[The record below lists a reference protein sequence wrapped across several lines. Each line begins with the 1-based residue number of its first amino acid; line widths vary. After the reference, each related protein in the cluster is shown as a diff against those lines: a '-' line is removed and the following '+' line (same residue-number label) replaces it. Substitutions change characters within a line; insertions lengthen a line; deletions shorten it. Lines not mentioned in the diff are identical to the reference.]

1 MSTFELSLCLKNHL
15 NISDVVIN
23 NLFHEQVDGSS
34 FILMTKN
41 NLNELG
47 LGDKHIMLCLIFPS
61 AKFVDELI

>member
-1 MSTFELSLCLKNHL
+1 
-15 NISDVVIN
+15 
-23 NLFHEQVDGSS
+23 
-34 FILMTKN
+34 MTKN